1 MNLEMTLRMERAMG
15 ERDRRLPIPA
25 DVAALWR
32 RARDEGVALGA
43 LHVLDTPMHPGIAG
57 QHNRESGDI
66 WVLHDPDDPDRT
78 GGRLIHELAHA
89 ARRAVSIPETIE
101 GYYRDEVATQRLARR
116 LARRWGVG
124 DLFPEEVVAAY
135 LLLMRCRRME
145 LPLAGDLA
153 GSHRLGVATAAL
165 DDLLRMRHT
174 FGWDDDAWDGVLW
187 GDDAEADDPATRAI
201 AGIDRCTLR
210 HRWSL
215 GWGYGEG
222 FDTLDAPPTV
232 SAARLVRATLVEAAE
247 RGASIARVN
256 TRRRRG
262 RDGVAR
268 RVGRLPLWDAR
279 DARAFLVAANEA
291 LLGHPAWVAEAHWMI
306 YGGVGDPVRS
316 YKLDVSYHAPIGE
329 KPAEGG
335 PPSPW
340 RLWADVLGRCDEI
353 EPALHLYIR
362 GWKRATSL
370 RRDTLRAGLEEVA
383 MRESTLAR

>member
-1 MNLEMTLRMERAMG
+1 
-15 ERDRRLPIPA
+15 LPIPA

-43 LHVLDTPMHPGIAG
+43 LHVLDTPMHPDIAG

-78 GGRLIHELAHA
+78 VARLIHELAHA

-135 LLLMRCRRME
+135 LLLMRRRRME

-187 GDDAEADDPATRAI
+187 GDAAEADDPATRAI
-201 AGIDRCTLR
+201 AGINRCTLR
-210 HRWSL
+210 HRWGL

-222 FDTLDAPPTV
+222 FDTLDAPPTP

-279 DARAFLVAANEA
+279 DARFPGRGQRGPPRPPRVGGPGP
-291 LLGHPAWVAEAHWMI
+291 LGAW
-306 YGGVGDPVRS
+306 GGDPVRS

-329 KPAEGG
+329 KPGEGG

-383 MRESTLAR
+383 MRESTLAW

>member
-1 MNLEMTLRMERAMG
+1 MRMNLEMTLRMERAMG

-66 WVLHDPDDPDRT
+66 WVLHDPDPDRT
-78 GGRLIHELAHA
+78 VARLIHELAHA

-135 LLLMRCRRME
+135 LLLMRRRRME

-187 GDDAEADDPATRAI
+187 GDAAEADDPATRAI

-222 FDTLDAPPTV
+222 FDTLDA
-232 SAARLVRATLVEAAE
+232 
-247 RGASIARVN
+247 
-256 TRRRRG
+256 
-262 RDGVAR
+262 
-268 RVGRLPLWDAR
+268 
-279 DARAFLVAANEA
+279 RAFLVAANEA
-291 LLGHPAWVAEAHWMI
+291 LQGHPTWATEAHWMI
-306 YGGVGDPVRS
+306 CDCS
-316 YKLDVSYHAPIGE
+316 
-329 KPAEGG
+329 PA
-335 PPSPW
+335 
-340 RLWADVLGRCDEI
+340 
-353 EPALHLYIR
+353 
-362 GWKRATSL
+362 
-370 RRDTLRAGLEEVA
+370 
-383 MRESTLAR
+383 

>member
-66 WVLHDPDDPDRT
+66 WVLHDPDPDRT
-78 GGRLIHELAHA
+78 VARLIHELAHA

-135 LLLMRCRRME
+135 LLLMRRRRME

-187 GDDAEADDPATRAI
+187 GDAAEADAPRRARSRGSTAAPCAIGGASAGAMARVSTRSTRA
-201 AGIDRCTLR
+201 LS
-210 HRWSL
+210 WSR
-215 GWGYGEG
+215 
-222 FDTLDAPPTV
+222 PTRP
-232 SAARLVRATLVEAAE
+232 SRATP
-247 RGASIARVN
+247 
-256 TRRRRG
+256 RG
-262 RDGVAR
+262 RPRPTG
-268 RVGRLPLWDAR
+268 
-279 DARAFLVAANEA
+279 
-291 LLGHPAWVAEAHWMI
+291 
-306 YGGVGDPVRS
+306 
-316 YKLDVSYHAPIGE
+316 
-329 KPAEGG
+329 
-335 PPSPW
+335 
-340 RLWADVLGRCDEI
+340 
-353 EPALHLYIR
+353 
-362 GWKRATSL
+362 
-370 RRDTLRAGLEEVA
+370 
-383 MRESTLAR
+383 